1 MMLRHLLFD
10 TLYRLGRPIW
20 DTPPPEELRGAI
32 EGPDALPPGH
42 ALDVGCG
49 TSPNV
54 AYLAQHGW
62 QATGVDFSAA
72 AIRKA
77 RHQANGI
84 DGATF
89 IEGDVTKL
97 SQLPISRPITL
108 VIDMGTYHS
117 LPDNA
122 KPTYVDELAAVMEPS
137 EAIDDV
143 ARHPNQ
149 TRRNPASLRPRLHHR
164 THQTQRLHHQTKSA
178 APQDHRPLVLATP
191 TLN

>member
-108 VIDMGTYHS
+108 VIDMGAYHS

-122 KPTYVDELAAVMEPS
+122 KPTYVDELAAVMEPGTPLMMS
-137 EAIDDV
+137 QGIRIKPGEIPQAFGRDFIIERTKPKDFII
-143 ARHPNQ
+143 
-149 TRRNPASLRPRLHHR
+149 RRNLLRHKITAHWYWLRR
-164 THQTQRLHHQTKSA
+164 R
-178 APQDHRPLVLATP
+178 
-191 TLN
+191 